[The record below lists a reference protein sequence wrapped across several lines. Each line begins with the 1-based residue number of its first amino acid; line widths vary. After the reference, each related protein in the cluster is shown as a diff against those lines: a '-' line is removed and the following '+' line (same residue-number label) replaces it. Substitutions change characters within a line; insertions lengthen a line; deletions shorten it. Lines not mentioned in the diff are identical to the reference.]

1 MKIKIVDAERV
12 DGNMSA
18 DSASL
23 ALRLLREVGAVILEN
38 AVPLEIVNEV
48 RSAAAIQLGDKFM
61 RPGKMPFM
69 HRQIVANPFALQI
82 LEAAMGK
89 KIALAHYNL
98 RSGVPAVEGEYFSS
112 SPGRPATTSFPSCTV
127 CFPSRV
133 PL

>member
-1 MKIKIVDAERV
+1 
-12 DGNMSA
+12 MSA

-112 SPGRPATTSFPSCTV
+112 SPGRHGNHLFPELHCVLPHLGCLYEHSI
-127 CFPSRV
+127 R
-133 PL
+133 